1 MAKRVQYFVASI
13 LEQICSE
20 LSDVCER
27 QFDENEE
34 LLDTVYAGHRP
45 SSTENHSEFL
55 AVSLS
60 KSLYTHG
67 PYQNAAVYIDI
78 IVKNGQGGIER
89 TYRLQELLDKV
100 NSKFPMFCN
109 GNELRWN
116 IKNPQ
121 LVISGDDQLG
131 FTVWRLRGSLFVNQT
146 DRYGE
151 VE

>member
-1 MAKRVQYFVASI
+1 MASKVKYYVSDI
-13 LEQICSE
+13 LERICEAMNDICDTQI
-20 LSDVCER
+20 
-27 QFDENEE
+27 DENGEPM
-34 LLDTVYAGHRP
+34 DSVYAGHRP
-45 SSTENHSEFL
+45 SAVDNHSEMIV
-55 AVSLS
+55 VSLS

-100 NSKFPMFCN
+100 NDKFPIESSDDGM
-109 GNELRWN
+109 RW
-116 IKNPQ
+116 IAKNPQ

-131 FTVWRLRGSLFVNQT
+131 FTVWRLRGSLFVNLT
-146 DRYGE
+146 DRYGV